1 MQEQEA
7 LLEEYAD
14 YFAAC
19 EETAQFFRDH
29 RMVDPR
35 ATPEWLAVNWTTAR
49 SYRTYLVVVHL
60 CKCGYGLQAAM
71 LNRTLFE
78 DMISAHWAIKHPKA
92 AATRM
97 AEHDAYTATLRAEDY
112 EKHGMNRPRGENLP
126 TYTKKQ
132 RERLDRHY
140 RRGASGWTGKSVPAM
155 VRDVETMWE
164 AADRRL
170 LHQMHDIA
178 HRANNT
184 LLHHSATSVSQSVT
198 VSGDDD
204 EHTVVFNV
212 GPTRDFIRPA
222 LGFALWTF
230 PNTFS
235 LLLNGE
241 PLKALNEFS
250 RKYAHL
256 YSTTRVSEAG

>member
-1 MQEQEA
+1 
-7 LLEEYAD
+7 
-14 YFAAC
+14 
-19 EETAQFFRDH
+19 
-29 RMVDPR
+29 MVDPK
-35 ATPEWLAVNWTTAR
+35 ATPEWLAINWTTAR

-97 AEHDAYTATLRAEDY
+97 AEHDAYTATLRGEEY
-112 EKHGMNRPRGENLP
+112 TRHGINKPLGKNLP
-126 TYTKKQ
+126 TYTRKQ
-132 RERLDRHY
+132 RERLDKRY
-140 RRGASGWTGKSVPAM
+140 RRGSSGWTGRSVPAM
-155 VRDVETMWE
+155 VKDVESLWS
-164 AADRRL
+164 APDRHL

-198 VSGDDD
+198 VREDD
-204 EHTVVFNV
+204 EGDTVIFNV

-222 LGFALWTF
+222 LGFALWTL

-235 LLLNGE
+235 LLLEGDSLE
-241 PLKALNEFS
+241 ALNELGQ
-250 RKYAHL
+250 KHKHL
-256 YSTTRVSEAG
+256 YSTTRVVEAG